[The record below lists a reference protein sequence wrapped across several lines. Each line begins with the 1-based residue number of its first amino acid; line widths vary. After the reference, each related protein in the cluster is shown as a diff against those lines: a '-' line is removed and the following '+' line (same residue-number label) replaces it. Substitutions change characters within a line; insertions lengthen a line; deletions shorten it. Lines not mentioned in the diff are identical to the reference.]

1 MSLTIHPLDLGHVT
15 VDSSFLAFQWNPG
28 TPADVACYSYLILG
42 SDTPI
47 LVDTSY
53 AGAAE
58 LREAS
63 GIAFDDPTPEQTM
76 ERQLAKFDL
85 RPEDIGV
92 VINTHLHA
100 DHTGLTDQLPNARII
115 VQRSEMQFAAA
126 PFFPVIAYNRVD
138 ILKYVGPLFERIEF
152 VERNGDLEV
161 APGVTARWTGG
172 HTPGHQIVCVEVDSG
187 LAIITG
193 DLVYRTDVGLALQIP
208 PGHINSMSE
217 TTIALA
223 QIKRAATH
231 VLPIHDPNVVIEYPK
246 GVS

>member
-1 MSLTIHPLDLGHVT
+1 VGLSIHALDLGHVT

-53 AGAAE
+53 TGAAE
-58 LREAS
+58 LRASS
-63 GIAFDDPTPEQTM
+63 GIAFDDPTPDQTL

-85 RPEDIGV
+85 LPEDIGV

-100 DHTGLTDQLPNARII
+100 DHTGLTDQLTNARII
-115 VQRSEMQFAAA
+115 VQRSELQFAAA
-126 PFFPVIAYNRVD
+126 PFFPPVAYNRAD

-152 VERNGDLEV
+152 VERNGDMDV

-172 HTPGHQIVCVEVDSG
+172 HTPGHQMVYVETDSG
-187 LAIITG
+187 LTIITG
-193 DLVYRTDVGLALQIP
+193 DLVYRKEMGVDFQVP
-208 PGHINSMSE
+208 PGYVNSMSE

-223 QIKRAATH
+223 QIKRDAKH
-231 VLPIHDPNVVIEYPK
+231 VLPMHDPNVIVQYPD